1 MHLTDLLSMWGIE
14 QVRLITTATNGLN
27 SMKDRM
33 LGFAGRIL
41 TDGDEC
47 TEVYLNYTTGIELQA
62 ASKFHGISET
72 DMQSQGLSETQFRD
86 KLYDFIVR
94 KNALVFTY
102 NVPFQTSFISNVL
115 DDLDNI
121 PLYDLTVIEKTLRL
135 AHAFDEEE
143 LLTPASFYG
152 ACCAYSNPV
161 PVGALC
167 KYLLMT
173 KDPVP
178 GQLPM
183 ERMLDVLHRLY
194 STACS
199 PEVLVLQS

>member
-1 MHLTDLLSMWGIE
+1 MRLTDLLSMWGIE

-86 KLYDFIVR
+86 KLYDFIIQ

-194 STACS
+194 STACL